1 MTDAKHQAPLLTLP
15 GEDAP
20 GYDIEADRQATVAAL
35 TDSPEIDALTSLID
49 VSDLNTIVTFGS
61 AAAEDIARASDQV
74 LRSLRT
80 SHTDDSDKLLN
91 SLADL
96 MAQFDPT
103 ALQKKQGFFARL
115 RGAKPEPLDE
125 TIRRFDSLSGELEGI
140 YVRLKMAEQSLRKA
154 NEQLE
159 VLFQAN
165 IGRFHELEKYIVAG
179 EQGIKEIREYA
190 MQRTEEMHRTNDAS
204 IGFELQTLSQAQ
216 TMLERRTQDLR
227 MAENVALQSIP
238 MVKLVEFSNAELMR
252 KMDSALI
259 VTLPVFKQALA
270 QVILS
275 KRRQLQQEA
284 LSRVTQQATEL
295 QQSSNSAEEALTA
308 SWQTV
313 RQGVTETRALQEK
326 TRHAREADEQR
337 LQEIQRQY
345 AARMKR

>member
-1 MTDAKHQAPLLTLP
+1 MTDAKYQAPLLTLP

-20 GYDIEADRQATVAAL
+20 SYDIEADRQATVAAL
-35 TDSPEIDALTSLID
+35 TNSPEIDELTSLID

-61 AAAEDIARASDQV
+61 GAAEDIARASDQV
-74 LRSLRT
+74 LKSLRA
-80 SHTDDSDKLLN
+80 SHTDNSDQLLN
-91 SLADL
+91 ALADL
-96 MAQFDPT
+96 MVQFDPN
-103 ALQKKQGFFARL
+103 ALQKKRGFFARL
-115 RGAKPEPLDE
+115 MGTKAESLDE
-125 TIRRFDSLSGELEGI
+125 TIRRFDSLSGELESI
-140 YVRLKMAEQSLRKA
+140 YIRLKMAEQSLKSA

-165 IGRFHELEKYIVAG
+165 IQHFHELEKYIVAG

-190 MQRTEEMHRTNDAS
+190 AQRTEDMHRTNDVS
-204 IGFELQTLSQAQ
+204 VSFELQTLSQAQ

-252 KMDSALI
+252 KMNSALI

-284 LSRVTQQATEL
+284 LSRVTQQTAGL
-295 QQSSNSAEEALTA
+295 QQSSDNAEEALSA
-308 SWQTV
+308 SWQTI
-313 RQGVTETRALQEK
+313 RQGVTETRALQDQA
-326 TRHAREADEQR
+326 RHAREADEQR
-337 LQEIQRQY
+337 LREIQRQY